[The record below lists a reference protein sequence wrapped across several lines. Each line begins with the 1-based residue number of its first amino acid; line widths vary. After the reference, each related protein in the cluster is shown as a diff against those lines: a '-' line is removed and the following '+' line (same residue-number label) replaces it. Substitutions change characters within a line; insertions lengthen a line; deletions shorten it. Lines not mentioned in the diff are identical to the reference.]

1 MHPTRYFVA
10 ALACVATTLVT
21 TDAALAADHYGEAA
35 SSRVN
40 LGVTV
45 NDTTSCSFAERAV
58 RAMQARPYA
67 KTLRVYSPV
76 TKKVYILKV
85 HQSRSSDP
93 YDPTRIYN
101 TASRIK
107 ITVNS

>member
-1 MHPTRYFVA
+1 
-10 ALACVATTLVT
+10 
-21 TDAALAADHYGEAA
+21 
-35 SSRVN
+35 
-40 LGVTV
+40 
-45 NDTTSCSFAERAV
+45 
-58 RAMQARPYA
+58 MQARPDA
-67 KTLRVYSPV
+67 ETLRVYSPA
-76 TKKVYILKV
+76 TKRYYRLKV

>member
-1 MHPTRYFVA
+1 MHLKRYISA
-10 ALACVATTLVT
+10 ALACVAITLVMS
-21 TDAALAADHYGEAA
+21 DVALATDHYCQAA

-45 NDTTSCSFAERAV
+45 NDTTSCSLAERAV
-58 RAMQARPYA
+58 KAMQARPYA
-67 KTLRVYSPV
+67 ERSRVYSPA
-76 TKKVYILKV
+76 TKRCYHLKV

-101 TASRIK
+101 AASRIK